1 MRTAIIIL
9 SGVAIWAISIAL
21 ARRFGKAGGSAV
33 ADTTLAFVTFW
44 LLATATNLWVGVAQA
59 GYSLREELP
68 IAVLIFGVPAAVAV
82 IARWKFL

>member
-9 SGVAIWAISIAL
+9 SGLVIWAIGVAM
-21 ARRFGKAGGSAV
+21 ARHFGKAGGTAV
-33 ADTTLAFVTFW
+33 ADATLAFITFW

-68 IAVLIFGVPAAVAV
+68 IAVLIFGGPATVAA
-82 IARWKFL
+82 ITKWKFL